1 MTVVSLV
8 ALGLVMVYSASF
20 VEAYNLHSNQY
31 YYLLRQMVGAAIGTG
46 ALLVLQNINYRVW
59 KRYSVPIMG
68 GAVFLLIL
76 VLILPESL
84 TKVNESR
91 SWIRFG
97 GGLFSVQ
104 PSEIAKVAMIIY
116 VSAWLSERSD
126 RLSNVN
132 YGLIPLA
139 IILGVVCGLV
149 MLEPDRGTTMVIF
162 LIATAIYFVA
172 GANLLH
178 ILGAT
183 GLSITAFLLLVHL
196 AQQNARIAA
205 FNDPWKYY
213 NSYGYQPI
221 HALYALGSGG
231 IFGTGLGQGR
241 QKFQWLPQAH
251 TDAIYAIIGEELGMI
266 GTVVVLAAFALIAYR
281 GYRIAAKSPDPFA
294 ALVAV
299 GITSW
304 IFLQGMINIAVT
316 TSLIPFTGITLPF
329 LSYGGTS
336 LISCMAGIGILL
348 NISRH
353 THNVGEKP
361 HGTTIPNKRNRSPA
375 LAAFLRNT
383 GSRTLLSHWGG
394 NRRSRLSRFGSR
406 RSVGKP
412 TRSRSQAERTRDY
425 RL

>member
-1 MTVVSLV
+1 
-8 ALGLVMVYSASF
+8 
-20 VEAYNLHSNQY
+20 
-31 YYLLRQMVGAAIGTG
+31 
-46 ALLVLQNINYRVW
+46 
-59 KRYSVPIMG
+59 
-68 GAVFLLIL
+68 
-76 VLILPESL
+76 
-84 TKVNESR
+84 
-91 SWIRFG
+91 
-97 GGLFSVQ
+97 
-104 PSEIAKVAMIIY
+104 MIIY
-116 VSAWLSERSD
+116 VAAWLSERSD
-126 RLSNVN
+126 RLSNVS

-139 IILGVVCGLV
+139 IVLGVVCGLV

-172 GANLLH
+172 GANIRH

-205 FNDPWKYY
+205 FHDPWKYY
-213 NSYGYQPI
+213 SSYGYQPI

-281 GYRIAAKSPDPFA
+281 GYRIAAQSPDPFA

-353 THNVGEKP
+353 TVQEKP
-361 HGTTIPNKRNRSPA
+361 HGATPTDKRNRSPA

-394 NRRSRLSRFGSR
+394 NRRSRLPRSGSR
-406 RSVGKP
+406 RSVGK
-412 TRSRSQAERTRDY
+412 RSRS
-425 RL
+425 